1 MKKFLPALLVAV
13 LCLSACAK
21 TPTPPPKDPV
31 EQKPPVTDPATP
43 TVYDTAMKSI
53 GIITARDA
61 GGRKYS
67 FTTGYAL
74 SADGKILT
82 SYTAVEHCTSAEVS
96 IDGKTYAITQVLAWD
111 EDQNI
116 AVLQCDGADLTPLP
130 ISDTIPQLR
139 DTLYA
144 FGSPVGAD
152 PAYGEGFVTA
162 FTDDGFRHN
171 ALTESHAGGPILNAS
186 GQVVGYHAGKQTQG
200 KPVGYPI
207 VPLLQN
213 LSYDTPKTLQE
224 LYTLDHADAL
234 QRMQRWLRE
243 KGADVDGYMTFQTS
257 NEQETYFMGFSEDTQ
272 LLRVEY
278 FHYYESGDVYGFHL
292 EFSPQEEQWRYW
304 SDYAFAS
311 GEEVYADGLIH
322 ATEFT
327 SKTALTMENLTM
339 ESQRKQLGAL
349 NTAAMKSLLSWFH
362 SNLSFYANAK
372 AADFGFLWH
381 GKT

>member
-1 MKKFLPALLVAV
+1 
-13 LCLSACAK
+13 
-21 TPTPPPKDPV
+21 
-31 EQKPPVTDPATP
+31 
-43 TVYDTAMKSI
+43 
-53 GIITARDA
+53 
-61 GGRKYS
+61 
-67 FTTGYAL
+67 
-74 SADGKILT
+74 
-82 SYTAVEHCTSAEVS
+82 
-96 IDGKTYAITQVLAWD
+96 
-111 EDQNI
+111 
-116 AVLQCDGADLTPLP
+116 
-130 ISDTIPQLR
+130 
-139 DTLYA
+139 
-144 FGSPVGAD
+144 
-152 PAYGEGFVTA
+152 
-162 FTDDGFRHN
+162 
-171 ALTESHAGGPILNAS
+171 
-186 GQVVGYHAGKQTQG
+186 VVGYHAGKQTQG

-224 LYTLDHADAL
+224 VYTLDHADAL
-234 QRMQRWLRE
+234 QRVQRWLGE
-243 KGADVDGYMTFQTS
+243 KGADVDGWLTYQHPGDT
-257 NEQETYFMGFSEDTQ
+257 ETYSVSYCEEEN

-278 FHYYESGDVYGFHL
+278 FYTYENGDNYGFHL